1 MALVVRDFRP
11 SWDQVSRYVLN
22 AGRQLVRDGH
32 RVHLLSATGD
42 LGEAERHGLR
52 PVPLATRPEGYA
64 YFTPAHAHADRI
76 YEALRALA
84 AASGLDAVEFP
95 DRDGEGLTTIRA
107 KRLLGEFP
115 DTALTVRAHA
125 PASLTGPLSGEQ
137 PGDTDRAM
145 AAYAEEYCLRH
156 ADLVLLPSHRVA
168 AFARSLNRE
177 CRYSPCPLAPSDLL
191 TRPPGDEPLRQVTFA
206 GPVSALGGADVFLT
220 AAARLAESDPDLTFT
235 LFGRRAGRPGAGLLG
250 DRYLDRYLD
259 GLVTG
264 PLRGRV
270 TFLDPAAVPDRGR
283 LWRDTRL
290 CVVPARW
297 DNRPYEALE
306 AMSHGCPVV
315 CASGGG
321 TAELVAD
328 GVSGFVTP
336 AGDPD
341 ALVRLLAR
349 LTGAD
354 AHLLDATARLG
365 SAAARSHSDPVT
377 AVRLLADAYREA
389 RRGPRKERAGGTP
402 VVSVVITVYNKGRWL
417 AETIASVRA
426 QTHPRT
432 EIVVVNDGSTDPAT
446 RAAFHALTGVVKV
459 DKPNGGPGSAYN
471 AGIAAASG
479 EFVLP
484 LDGDDLLEPDCVAT
498 ALAALQRA
506 PELGHVSCYVR
517 HFGLV
522 NTMDAPLGTVPAL
535 MPFLNTGGKRTRLLR
550 RSALA
555 VVGGYDERLP
565 TLDDVE
571 LLIRLERS
579 GQEGD
584 IVPRALFSYRR
595 HAESLTFASPGK
607 QFVDEHQY
615 ILAKH
620 ADLLAAQGPAAC
632 HHLLHLWKNGVE
644 FSPSARWRRAR
655 QEGTSCPK

>member
-1 MALVVRDFRP
+1 MVRDFRP
-11 SWDQVSRYVLN
+11 ARDQVSRYVLN

-42 LGEAERHGLR
+42 FGEAERHGLR
-52 PVPLATRPEGYA
+52 PVPLATRPEEEKYT

-76 YEALRALA
+76 YETLRALA
-84 AASGLDAVEFP
+84 AESGLDAVEFP

-125 PASLTGPLSGEQ
+125 PAALTGPLSGAR

-145 AAYAEEYCLRH
+145 AAYAEEYCIRH
-156 ADLVLLPSHRVA
+156 ADLVLLPSRRVA
-168 AFARSLNRE
+168 AYARSLNGK

-191 TRPPGDEPLRQVTFA
+191 TGPPSGGRSRQVTFA
-206 GPVSALGGADVFLT
+206 GPVGTLGGADVFLT
-220 AAARLAESDPDLTFT
+220 AAARLAVSDPDVTFT
-235 LFGRRAGRPGAGLLG
+235 LFGRKAGRPGAGLLG
-250 DRYLDRYLD
+250 DRRLDR
-259 GLVTG
+259 LVSG

-270 TFLDPAAVPDRGR
+270 TFLDPADVPDRAG
-283 LWRDTRL
+283 LWRNTRL

-321 TAELVAD
+321 TAELVTD

-336 AGDPD
+336 VGDPD
-341 ALVRLLAR
+341 ALARLLTR

-354 AHLLDATARLG
+354 AHLLDETARLG
-365 SAAARSHSDPVT
+365 SAAARARSDPVT
-377 AVRLLADAYREA
+377 AARLLADAYREA
-389 RRGPRKERAGGTP
+389 RPGLREGRTDDTP
-402 VVSVVITVYNKGRWL
+402 VVSVVISVYNKGRWL
-417 AETIASVRA
+417 AGTLASVRA

-446 RAAFHALTGVVKV
+446 RAAFDALTGVVKV

-498 ALAALQRA
+498 ALEALRRA
-506 PELGHVSCYVR
+506 PELGHVTCYVK

-522 NTMDAPLGTVPAL
+522 NAMDAPLGTVPAL

-550 RSALA
+550 RSALDA
-555 VVGGYDERLP
+555 VGGYDERLP

-571 LLIRLERS
+571 LLIRLERA
-579 GQEGD
+579 GRNGD

-595 HAESLTFASPGK
+595 HPASLTFASPGE

-632 HHLLHLWKNGVE
+632 HHLLHLWKNSIE

-655 QEGTSCPK
+655 KEGPPCPE